1 MKTIGKITVTRL
13 KTLLSLVEFDE
24 QEELSMIRAASEQR
38 TVSVKELTLSEAIRL
53 QSMILSS
60 EKWKAVIQMRAKVIA
75 LRGDLARIAPKYFQD
90 NNEHF
95 NNYLA
100 TNKRLFKNRISL
112 KNYTHSELV
121 KLISQLQAMSNNLTR
136 ANRKQMKVSYS
147 KFSK

>member
-1 MKTIGKITVTRL
+1 MKTIPQNTVARIKI
-13 KTLLSLVEFDE
+13 LLSLVEFDE
-24 QEELSMIRAASEQR
+24 QEELSLIREASEHR
-38 TVSVKELTLSEAIRL
+38 TSSVKELTLSEAIRL
-53 QSMILSS
+53 QSSILSS
-60 EKWKAVIQMRAKVIA
+60 EKWKAVFQMRLKVTA

-121 KLISQLQAMSNNLTR
+121 KLISQLEAMSKNLAR
-136 ANRKQMKVSYS
+136 ANRKQMKVSYNS
-147 KFSK
+147 QNK